1 MMSDFLLKS
10 TSISGQLLIS
20 LDNCSYSYWYID
32 MTTDYDECRQNLE
45 HLIAGY
51 ELEHRNEANTRFQ
64 VIDRL
69 FFECLGWSKDDVV
82 MEEHHAGNYT
92 DYSFNAPR
100 RMLIVEAKKEDQSFE
115 IPAGKTQIEYSISSI
130 SRDNANLKTAIS
142 QVAAYCQNR
151 GTPFAA
157 VSNGYQIVAFIAV
170 RNDGIPPLDGKALV
184 FSSLEKMLENFLDL
198 WQALSKPG
206 VEEKKL
212 QSRLVG
218 DLQPN
223 IPRKLSETIA
233 IYPGI
238 KGRNIFQIDLQTVS
252 DLVIEDVTRSEIL
265 EKEFL
270 KECYCKTGALSQHSL
285 ASKTILE
292 ARYAALFDSNA
303 PAPVLVQAADRQG
316 VSPELL
322 AESISRRP
330 ILLIGSVG
338 VGKTTF
344 IKNLMKVEAPHVF
357 EKAITLYIDLG
368 SQATLSVDLKS
379 FVVEEVIERLREDYE
394 IDIEERNFVRG
405 IYHSDLQRLRK
416 GIYSDLY
423 ETDIERFKDKEL
435 DLLEKKLA
443 TPEEHLKQSLTH
455 VAKGRKKQII
465 MILDNSDQRDE
476 STQQQVFLISQEIS
490 EHWSTTVFITL
501 RPETFH
507 RSQQMGALSGYHP
520 KAFSVSPPRVDLVL
534 EKRLSFALKLTRDE
548 IPIQALPEG
557 MRVRLTSLDAIICVF
572 LKSLR
577 VNRELSECID
587 NISGGNIRLALDLV
601 IGFFGSGHVNTQK
614 IVDLQRQDDRGGY
627 TIPLHEFLRA
637 VLYGDNI
644 YYDAT
649 RSPIANLFDIS
660 SNDSKEH
667 FLLPLLI
674 GLIQSL
680 GSSGSN
686 GGFVETAI
694 VYEHFQGLGFTA
706 NQIDEALVISARKKL
721 IETTAR
727 LIPQPG
733 QTMPHTLRVTTLGLY
748 HVSRL
753 CSRFEY
759 IDAVILDTPIL
770 NSNVRELIHDV
781 YNIDSRL
788 ERAEH
793 FRGYLDTQ
801 WSEMCLQGQGFDWNN
816 SSVGLK
822 QQIDRIANRN
832 RSNNFT

>member
-1 MMSDFLLKS
+1 
-10 TSISGQLLIS
+10 
-20 LDNCSYSYWYID
+20 
-32 MTTDYDECRQNLE
+32 MTAGYEECRQNLK
-45 HLIAGY
+45 HLIAWY
-51 ELEHRNEANTRFQ
+51 KPEHRNEANTRFQ

-82 MEEHHAGNYT
+82 MEEHHAGEYS

-100 RMLIVEAKKEDQSFE
+100 RILIVEAKKEDQYFE
-115 IPAGKTQIEYSISSI
+115 IPAGKTQIEYSIKSI
-130 SRDNANLKTAIS
+130 SRDNANLKAAVS
-142 QVAAYCQNR
+142 QAATYCQER
-151 GTPFAA
+151 GAPFGA
-157 VSNGYQIVAFIAV
+157 VSNGYQMVAFIAV
-170 RNDGIPPLDGKALV
+170 RSDGIPPLEGKALV
-184 FSSLEKMLENFLDL
+184 FSSLEKMLEKFLDL

-206 VEEKKL
+206 MEEKRL
-212 QSRLVG
+212 QTRLIG
-218 DLQPN
+218 DLQTQL
-223 IPRKLSETIA
+223 PRKLSETIVT
-233 IYPGI
+233 YPGI
-238 KGRNIFQIDLQTVS
+238 KGRNIFQTDLQTVS
-252 DLVIEDVTRSEIL
+252 DLIIEDLTRSEAL

-270 KECYCKTGALSQHSL
+270 EECYCKTGALSQHSL

-303 PAPVLVQAADRQG
+303 PAPVLVQASNRQG

-344 IKNLMKVEAPHVF
+344 IRNLMKVEAPSVF

-368 SQATLSVDLKS
+368 SQATLSADLKS
-379 FVVEEVIERLREDYE
+379 FVINEVTEQLRENHE

-405 IYHSDLQRLRK
+405 VYHSDLQRFRK

-423 ETDIERFKDKEL
+423 ETDPQRFKEKEIE
-435 DLLEKKLA
+435 LLEKKLA
-443 TPEEHLKQSLTH
+443 TPEEHLKQSLRH
-455 VAKGRKKQII
+455 VANGRKKQLI

-490 EHWSTTVFITL
+490 EHWSTTVFVTL

-534 EKRLSFALKLTRDE
+534 ERRLSFALKLTRDE

-557 MRVRLTSLDAIICVF
+557 MGVRLTSLDAIICSF
-572 LKSLR
+572 LRSLKF
-577 VNRELSECID
+577 NKELSECID

-601 IGFFGSGHVNTQK
+601 RGFFGSGHVDTQK
-614 IVDLQRQDDRGGY
+614 IVDIQRQDDRGGY
-627 TIPLHEFLRA
+627 TVPLHEFLRA
-637 VLYGDNI
+637 VLFGDNF

-660 SNDSKEH
+660 SNDPKEH

-674 GLIQSL
+674 GLIHSL
-680 GSSGSN
+680 GSSGSD

-706 NQIDEALVISARKKL
+706 DQIDAALVTGSRKKL

-733 QTMPHTLRVTTLGLY
+733 QTMPHTIRATTLGLY
-748 HVSRL
+748 HISRL
-753 CSRFEY
+753 CSLFEY
-759 IDAVILDTPIL
+759 VDAVIIDTPIL
-770 NSNVRELIHDV
+770 DADTRELIHDV
-781 YNIDSRL
+781 LDIDSRL
-788 ERAEH
+788 ERAEN
-793 FRGYLDTQ
+793 FRDYLDTQ
-801 WSEMCLQGQGFDWNN
+801 WSKTSLQGLGFDWNN

-822 QQIDRIANRN
+822 QQIERIRN
-832 RSNNFT
+832 RLSNFT

>member
-1 MMSDFLLKS
+1 M
-10 TSISGQLLIS
+10 
-20 LDNCSYSYWYID
+20 NA
-32 MTTDYDECRQNLE
+32 DYEECRQNLE
-45 HLIAGY
+45 NLIACH
-51 ELEHRNEANTRFQ
+51 EPAQRNEANTRFQ
-64 VIDRL
+64 IIDRL

-82 MEEHHAGNYT
+82 MEEHHGGEYA

-100 RMLIVEAKKEDQSFE
+100 RILIVEAKRENQFFE
-115 IPAGKTQIEYSISSI
+115 IPAGKTQIEYSITSI
-130 SRDNANLKTAIS
+130 SRDNANLKAAIS
-142 QVAAYCQNR
+142 QAAAYCQER
-151 GTPFAA
+151 GAPFGA

-170 RNDGIPPLDGKALV
+170 RSDGIPPLEGKALV
-184 FSSLEKMLENFLDL
+184 FSSLEKMLEKFLDF

-206 VEEKKL
+206 IEEKRL

-218 DLQPN
+218 DLQAQ

-238 KGRNIFQIDLQTVS
+238 KNRNVFQTDLQTVS
-252 DLVIEDVTRSEIL
+252 DLVIEDLTRSEAL

-270 KECYCKTGALSQHSL
+270 EECYCKTGALSQHSL

-292 ARYAALFDSNA
+292 ARYAALFDSNS
-303 PAPVLVQAADRQG
+303 PAPVLVQAAGRQG

-344 IKNLMKVEAPHVF
+344 IRNLIKVEAPSVF
-357 EKAITLYIDLG
+357 EKSITLYINLG
-368 SQATLSVDLKS
+368 SQATLSADLKS
-379 FVVEEVIERLREDYE
+379 FVVEEVIEQLRENYK

-405 IYHSDLQRLRK
+405 VYHSDLQRFRK

-423 ETDIERFKDKEL
+423 EADPQRFKEKEIE
-435 DLLEKKLA
+435 LLEKKLA
-443 TPEEHLKQSLTH
+443 IPEEHLKQSLKH
-455 VAKGRKKQII
+455 FAKAQKKQLI

-476 STQQQVFLISQEIS
+476 STQQEAFLISQEIS
-490 EHWSTTVFITL
+490 EHWSTTVFVTL

-520 KAFSVSPPRVDLVL
+520 KAFSVSPPRVDFVL
-534 EKRLSFALKLTRDE
+534 EKRLSFALKLTRGE

-557 MRVRLTSLDAIICVF
+557 MGVRFSSLDAIICSF

-577 VNRELSECID
+577 VNKELSECID

-601 IGFFGSGHVNTQK
+601 RGFFGSGHIDTQK
-614 IVDLQRQDDRGGY
+614 IVDIQRQIEKGGY
-627 TIPLHEFLRA
+627 TVPLHEFLRA
-637 VLYGDNI
+637 VIFGDNF
-644 YYDAT
+644 YYDSN

-660 SNDSKEH
+660 SNDPKEH
-667 FLLPLLI
+667 FLLSLLI
-674 GLIQSL
+674 GRIHSL
-680 GSSGSN
+680 GSAGSN
-686 GGFVETAI
+686 SGFVETAI

-706 NQIDEALVISARKKL
+706 DQIDEALVTCTRKKL

-733 QTMPHTLRVTTLGLY
+733 QIMPHTLRVTTLGLY
-748 HVSRL
+748 HISRL
-753 CSRFEY
+753 CSLFEY

-770 NSNVRELIHDV
+770 DSSIRELTRDV
-781 YNIDSRL
+781 LDIDSRL
-788 ERAEH
+788 DRAEL
-793 FRGYLDTQ
+793 FQNYLDAQ
-801 WSEMCLQGQGFDWNN
+801 WSAMHLQGLGFDWSN
-816 SSVGLK
+816 SSVSLRR
-822 QQIDRIANRN
+822 QINNIRGRLT
-832 RSNNFT
+832 NFT